1 MPIKTDLNVS
11 PYFDDFDANNQYYR
25 VLFRPSVAVQA
36 RELTQVQSILQN
48 QIESFGNWAF
58 RNGDIVS
65 GCSITDDPLLDYVR
79 LADKQTN
86 GSLYDATLF
95 ANAQV
100 VSESSNLTA
109 IILTSNNGLGYA
121 YPNTKIAYIKYI
133 NTGDNGEKVFHSNST
148 SNNVPETLTFYKIPR
163 TGDALLDTIAVVQT
177 FTNSVSQNSTGRAHG
192 IHVDAGVVYLN
203 GTFVQ
208 VLSPTYGIVN
218 NNGTYAGNSVVG
230 FQLIES
236 RVSDAQ
242 DETLLDNAL
251 GYPNE
256 NAPGAHRLML
266 QPTLISI
273 DPDQVAVAN
282 GFNPIVAYNY
292 GAMIKKA
299 SPGANVYSVIGDAL
313 AKRTYEESGN
323 YVVNPFVVDAISR
336 SSSIVSNLDPNHF
349 LGRINAGSGY
359 AQGYP
364 VGYESTK
371 YVEMRRGIDTA
382 TNEDRDITFNY
393 GSYFIL
399 KEVAGSFAFDK
410 AQSVDLY
417 DGYLQAVTT
426 RSFTNLTPGTT
437 GANTIINGSNKA
449 NKIGTALLKCFTY
462 NNGIP
467 GSNTATYLL
476 HVFNVKITDTT
487 KSPNDVKSIFYNGT
501 RKGIGDL
508 AVIGVQQSI
517 SKDQIFSLGIEDGV
531 GGLKNLKDASN
542 VRNTNYIYRT
552 RVSDTL
558 STTGDVTITLTGS
571 NYVPYSGI
579 LADIDAASFTLVAAA
594 NVDSAAL
601 LGTVGCS
608 STTTTV
614 TGSVS
619 PVATTFKSSFNVGDQ
634 IKIASD
640 VRTITAIAT
649 DTSLTVDAVWP
660 TTLSTQAYKKAY
672 VAGKIIPI
680 TTTSGGPTSF
690 VNVAI
695 DQQSFTINTSEA
707 PASSLSIDVVFD
719 VKVRDASP
727 VSKTIKKNRFVKIDT
742 TTNPSGPWCLGWGD
756 IHKIRAI
763 YGSNTS
769 YSRSNS
775 DVTKYFTFDSGQKDT
790 HYDLGYIYPVPGYK
804 PSQTDTPLLLVEMDY
819 FIANTSQQGFFTV
832 ESYPVSDGLPGIVN
846 AVSSS
851 IIGTNNTT
859 FDTSFIVNDLIQ
871 IGEEVRRISAI
882 GNSTVMTVSSRFN
895 KDYYGAPYFKYDTI
909 QTKDIPLYVD
919 EMGVKRPLR
928 NYVDFRT
935 PCVNTAV
942 DTGSCDISN
951 STQVTASLALAT
963 VNPSNTLTLK
973 VPTSPDVGL
982 NIPSYG
988 RNLNTDYTYY
998 LPRKDLVIF
1007 TPDNTIKV
1015 KEGLS
1020 SLSPKTPIFPDN
1032 GMVVAVIDVPAY
1044 PSLTTDQ
1051 RDELLPINQ
1060 SSTKLV
1066 RDTSTSITTS
1076 VVTSRRYTMRDIGIL
1091 DNRISDL
1098 EYYTSL
1104 SLLEKKASDMTVT
1117 DANGLNRF
1125 KNGIFVETFNDY
1137 TKSEVSNPEYSFA
1150 IDSAQTRGR
1159 PRIIR
1164 EAIEIEFDLPNSTN
1178 IQKTDCIITLPY
1190 EEIPH
1195 LIQPW
1200 STKYIGA
1207 AHVSVA
1213 WNGNVKLFPSYDNQ
1227 TDPKNTG
1234 SLDIN
1239 VNLATPWSEFAKTPG
1254 GSIYGDWRVI
1264 SQKAT
1269 GLDTKITGQIA
1280 AVVDLGKLGF
1290 FTSTAGAQN
1299 AALEKI
1305 QAIYG
1310 KNVTIGRYNL
1320 TYSDIRLK
1328 KNISRIGKLLNGIG
1342 LYRYR
1347 YLWSNIFYVGVMAQ
1361 EVEKLMP
1368 DAVVYG
1374 SDGYMMVNYDK
1385 IGIPFLTWD
1394 KWLNSNSNTV

>member
-65 GCSITDDPLLDYVR
+65 GCSITDDPLLDYIR

-163 TGDALLDTIAVVQT
+163 TGNALVDTIATVQT

-208 VLSPTYGIVN
+208 VLNPTYGIVN
-218 NNGTYAGNSVVG
+218 NNGTYAGNNVVG

-236 RVSDAQ
+236 KVSDAQ

-256 NAPGAHRLML
+256 NAPGAHRLKL
-266 QPTLISI
+266 IPTLISI

-336 SSSIVSNLDPNHF
+336 ASSIVSNLNPDHF

-359 AQGYP
+359 AQGYK
-364 VGYESTK
+364 VGYDATK

-393 GSYFIL
+393 GSYFVL

-417 DGYLQAVTT
+417 DGYIQAVTT
-426 RSFTNLTPGTT
+426 RAFINLTPSTT
-437 GANTIINGSNKA
+437 GANTIINNGHKA
-449 NKIGTALLKCFTY
+449 NKIGTALLKCFTF
-462 NNGIP
+462 NSGIP

-487 KSPNDVKSIFYNGT
+487 KSPSDVKSIFYNGT
-501 RKGIGDL
+501 RKGVGDL
-508 AVIGVQQSI
+508 AIAGIQQTT
-517 SKDQIFSLGIEDGV
+517 SKDQLFSLGIEDGV
-531 GGLKNLKDASN
+531 AGLKNLKDASS

-558 STTGDVTITLTGS
+558 STTGDVTITLSGN
-571 NYVPYSGI
+571 NYIPYGIGI
-579 LADIDAASFTLVAAA
+579 LPDIDASSYTLVAAA
-594 NVDSAAL
+594 NVDTAAL

-608 STTTTV
+608 STSTTV

-619 PVATTFKSSFNVGDQ
+619 PVATTFKSSFNIGDQ
-634 IKIASD
+634 IKIGSD
-640 VRTITAIAT
+640 VRTITAIST
-649 DTSLTVDAVWP
+649 DTSLTVDAVWSA
-660 TTLSTQAYKKAY
+660 TLSTQAYKKAY

-680 TTTSGGPTSF
+680 TTTSGGPSSF
-690 VNVAI
+690 VQVTNTT
-695 DQQSFTINTSEA
+695 SFTINTSEA
-707 PASSLSIDVVFD
+707 PSTSLAIDIVFD
-719 VKVRDASP
+719 VKVTDASP
-727 VSKTIKKNRFVKIDT
+727 VSKAIKKNRFVKINT
-742 TTNPSGPWCLGWGD
+742 TTNPSGPWCLGVGD
-756 IHKIRAI
+756 IHRIRNI
-763 YGSNTS
+763 YGSNST

-804 PSQTDTPLLLVEMDY
+804 PSQTDTSLLLVEMDY
-819 FIANTSQQGFFTV
+819 FFANTSQQGFFTV
-832 ESYPVSDGLPGIVN
+832 ESYPISDGLPGIVN
-846 AVSSS
+846 AVSTS
-851 IIGTNNTT
+851 IIGTNDTT
-859 FDTSFIVNDLIQ
+859 FSTSFVVSDRIQ
-871 IGEEVRRISAI
+871 IGEEVRTISTI
-882 GNSTVMTVSSRFN
+882 SNSTVMTVNSPFN
-895 KDYYGAPYFKYDTI
+895 NDYYGAPYFKYDTV
-909 QTKDIPLYVD
+909 QTKDIPLYID
-919 EMGVKRPLR
+919 ETGNKRPLR

-935 PCVNTAV
+935 PCIQTAV
-942 DTGSCDISN
+942 DTGSCDVSN
-951 STQVTASLALAT
+951 STQVTASLALAS

-988 RNLNTDYTYY
+988 RNFNTDYTYY

-1015 KEGLS
+1015 KEGLA
-1020 SLSPKTPIFPDN
+1020 SLSPQTPISPDN
-1032 GMVVAVIDVPAY
+1032 GMVVAVINVPAY

-1060 SSTKLV
+1060 SSTKLI
-1066 RDTSTSITTS
+1066 RDTSTSITTN

-1164 EAIEIEFDLPNSTN
+1164 EAIEIQFDLLNSTDV
-1178 IQKTDCIITLPY
+1178 QKTDCIITLPY

-1227 TDPKNTG
+1227 SDPKNTG
-1234 SLDIN
+1234 SLDIT
-1239 VNLATPWSEFAKTPG
+1239 VNLATPWTEFAKTPG
-1254 GSIYGDWRVI
+1254 GSIYGDWRIVNQQ
-1264 SQKAT
+1264 ST
-1269 GLDTKITGQIA
+1269 GVDTKIVGQTA
-1280 AVVDLGKLGF
+1280 AVVDIGKFGLF
-1290 FTSTAGAQN
+1290 YSAAGAQ
-1299 AALEKI
+1299 AGALKI
-1305 QAIYG
+1305 IQSMYG
-1310 KNVTIGRYNL
+1310 TNVTIGKYNL

-1328 KNISRIGKLLNGIG
+1328 KNILRIGKLLNGLN

-1347 YLWSNIFYVGVMAQ
+1347 YLWSDVFYVGVMAQ
-1361 EVEKLMP
+1361 EVEQIIP
-1368 DAVVYG
+1368 EAVVYG

-1385 IGIPFLTWD
+1385 ISVPFLTWD
-1394 KWLNSNSNTV
+1394 KWLNSNSVMA